1 MPEDGDDDDD
11 ILEGVYKQEL
21 EPEDEEDGAENRAD
35 EDEQSWVKYIKSLV
49 P

>member
-21 EPEDEEDGAENRAD
+21 EPEDKEDDTENRSD
-35 EDEQSWVKYIKSLV
+35 EDEQTWVKYIKSLV